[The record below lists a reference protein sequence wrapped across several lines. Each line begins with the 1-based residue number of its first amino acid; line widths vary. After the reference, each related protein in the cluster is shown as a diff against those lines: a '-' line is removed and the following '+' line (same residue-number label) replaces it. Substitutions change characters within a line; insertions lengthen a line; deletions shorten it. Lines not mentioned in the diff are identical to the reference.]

1 MIKKT
6 VSFQKRDKNV
16 NDSIVV
22 SKTWI
27 QRGLCWFRNWM
38 SKIDKEN
45 CFVSKT
51 RQKVDD
57 SITLVLTYHPALNQ
71 LYEILRRAQEH
82 FLKSLRLVR
91 SKLKAYICG
100 TNVY

>member
-1 MIKKT
+1 
-6 VSFQKRDKNV
+6 
-16 NDSIVV
+16 
-22 SKTWI
+22 
-27 QRGLCWFRNWM
+27 M

-57 SITLVLTYHPALNQ
+57 IITLVLTYHPALNQ
-71 LYEILRRAQEH
+71 LYEILQRAQGH

-100 TNVY
+100 TNVYWHKYLWSF